1 MTSSILVHDR
11 NYYYKGIK
19 YDSSELNILLNKIGK
34 KRRIILC
41 SENIFIK
48 KYNYHGNN
56 IEKFIDNKISEDF
69 NNKENLL
76 FHYEI
81 DKENKVV
88 YLYSIRNNIK
98 SLYENVKILSI
109 DLIQFKLKNTVVKKI
124 KGINNII
131 ILYSMKNIIHLI
143 KICNNIIIDTMLS
156 KDIKDIE
163 EYLNLKQEKK
173 YILVKDIKYKG
184 INNIDFDYSIDLGA
198 DVYEKTCEES

>member
-1 MTSSILVHDR
+1 MTSSIVVHDR
-11 NYYYKGIK
+11 NYYYKGIE
-19 YDSSELNILLNKIGK
+19 YDSSELSILLNKIGK

-48 KYNYHGNN
+48 KYNYSGNN
-56 IEKFIDNKISEDF
+56 IEKFIDDKISEDF

-76 FHYEI
+76 FHYET
-81 DKENKVV
+81 DKENKIV

-98 SLYENVKILSI
+98 SLYENVKVLSI
-109 DLIQFKLKNTVVKKI
+109 ELIQFKLKNTVVKKI

-131 ILYSMKNIIHLI
+131 IIYSMKNIIYLM
-143 KICNNIIIDTMLS
+143 KICNNIIIDTILS

-173 YILVKDIKYKG
+173 YILVKDKKYKG
-184 INNIDFDYSIDLGA
+184 INNIDFDYSIDLGVDA
-198 DVYEKTCEES
+198 YEKC

>member
-1 MTSSILVHDR
+1 MTSSIVVHDR
-11 NYYYKGIK
+11 NYYYKGIE
-19 YDSSELNILLNKIGK
+19 YDSSELSILLNKIGK

-48 KYNYHGNN
+48 KYNYSGNN
-56 IEKFIDNKISEDF
+56 IEKFIDDKISEDF

-76 FHYEI
+76 FHYET
-81 DKENKVV
+81 DKENKIV

-98 SLYENVKILSI
+98 SLYENVKVLSI
-109 DLIQFKLKNTVVKKI
+109 ELIQFKLKNAVVKKI

-131 ILYSMKNIIHLI
+131 IIYSMKNIIYLM
-143 KICNNIIIDTMLS
+143 KICNNIIIDTILS

-173 YILVKDIKYKG
+173 YILVKDKKYKG
-184 INNIDFDYSIDLGA
+184 INNIDFDYSIDLGVDA
-198 DVYEKTCEES
+198 YEKC